1 MQQMIKGYGVNTPIA
16 VFPTGLDESFFR
28 KNARRAQEI
37 RETCSRGKRHLLV
50 TVSRLEKEKNYGF
63 LLRGIAELERKMGD
77 DFHVLIIGD
86 GSQKAELKVRASILG
101 IQDKVTF
108 AGNIPNDQVK
118 DYLNA
123 ADLFLFA
130 SKSETQ
136 GIVLAE
142 VHAVGSDDIIRNGEN
157 GFLTAEREDE
167 WAEKVIETLQEENLE
182 RMKSAALISAGN
194 YRSSRLAIYEEMLY
208 NQCGFRKGDRLY
220 ETEEGRRER
229 SAMALR

>member
-1 MQQMIKGYGVNTPIA
+1 
-16 VFPTGLDESFFR
+16 
-28 KNARRAQEI
+28 
-37 RETCSRGKRHLLV
+37 
-50 TVSRLEKEKNYGF
+50 
-63 LLRGIAELERKMGD
+63 MGD

-101 IQDKVTF
+101 IRDKVTF

-142 VHAVGSDDIIRNGEN
+142 ALAAGTPVVAVHAVGSDDIIRNGEN

-182 RMKSAALISAGN
+182 RMFYIC
-194 YRSSRLAIYEEMLY
+194 R
-208 NQCGFRKGDRLY
+208 
-220 ETEEGRRER
+220 
-229 SAMALR
+229 